1 MQTTRYCWCRI
12 QRAQHLTLNI
22 MTIFMHICRIVR
34 YVFFNGKDFRDPK
47 LKGKENH
54 KRKSNAHNPVQYLW
68 ITSAISI
75 CFSEIQKT
83 LTPKITKVGIFSF
96 LTLPS
101 NSGYPRIS
109 QNSVKYFWLSLSH
122 PLKASG
128 YISVLFPIITTSVRF
143 SQSLNAS

>member
-1 MQTTRYCWCRI
+1 M
-12 QRAQHLTLNI
+12 
-22 MTIFMHICRIVR
+22 
-34 YVFFNGKDFRDPK
+34 GKDFRDPK
-47 LKGKENH
+47 LRGKENH

-75 CFSEIQKT
+75 CFSEMQKT

-96 LTLPS
+96 FTLSS
-101 NSGYPRIS
+101 NSEYPRIS

-143 SQSLNAS
+143 SQSLNASRPISFTEAGIIIACRFLLPRKASGWIYLIRS